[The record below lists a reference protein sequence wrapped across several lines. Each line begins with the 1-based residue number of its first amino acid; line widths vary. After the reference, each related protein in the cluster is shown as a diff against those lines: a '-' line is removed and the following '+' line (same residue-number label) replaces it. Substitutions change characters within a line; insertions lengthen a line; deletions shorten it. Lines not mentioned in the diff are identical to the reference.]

1 MNVIYKNYRI
11 ECEGKS
17 FTLFSTEKEKEI
29 LIGYFTTFKSVM
41 NRMYSLSKGTKKVK
55 KVPDKELAMYIQ
67 EYNRITKKLTYL
79 CKLVYAP
86 IYKLDSI
93 VNGSRKI

>member
-17 FTLFSTEKEKEI
+17 FTLFSIEKEKEI

-41 NRMYSLSKGTKKVK
+41 SRIYFLSKGTKKVK
-55 KVPDKELAMYIQ
+55 KVPDKELVMYIH
-67 EYNRITKKLTYL
+67 EYDRITKKLTYL
-79 CKLVYAP
+79 CNLVYAP
-86 IYKLDSI
+86 IYKLNSI
-93 VNGSRKI
+93 INGSRKI